1 MLEMM
6 LIFNVTLS
14 LILSLTIIPTLIA
27 LDAPRRI
34 LPTPSKVTDN
44 NNQRLYLPWKFT
56 ADYNNQL
63 LIFREFSQKQ
73 SSFRILALCRENLCI
88 ETYMLK
94 LRK

>member
-44 NNQRLYLPWKFT
+44 NNQRLYLP
-56 ADYNNQL
+56 
-63 LIFREFSQKQ
+63 
-73 SSFRILALCRENLCI
+73 
-88 ETYMLK
+88 
-94 LRK
+94 